1 MVSKINIKNIPI
13 GYQSFISNGRHA
25 IVGDEPIPSKG
36 TDLGLSPQD
45 LLLSSISM
53 CKVATIRNVA
63 RRKNIE
69 IGNVDASLK
78 QTIKRQTDG
87 SFKIE
92 INSAINIEGDITEE
106 QRKMLIEEADNCFI
120 TRVVKGEWEIK
131 KSEALNM
138 ENKEEAT

>member
-1 MVSKINIKNIPI
+1 
-13 GYQSFISNGRHA
+13 
-25 IVGDEPIPSKG
+25 
-36 TDLGLSPQD
+36 
-45 LLLSSISM
+45 M

-78 QTIKRQTDG
+78 QTIKRQKDG

-92 INSAINIEGDITEE
+92 INSAINIEGNITEE

-131 KSEALNM
+131 KSEALDM
-138 ENKEEAT
+138 ENKAEAT

>member
-78 QTIKRQTDG
+78 QTIKRQKDG

-92 INSAINIEGDITEE
+92 INSAISIEGDITEE

-131 KSEALNM
+131 SSEALDM
-138 ENKEEAT
+138 ENMTEAS

>member
-25 IVGDEPIPSKG
+25 IVGDEPVNSKG

-78 QTIKRQTDG
+78 QTIKRQKDG

-92 INSAINIEGDITEE
+92 INSAINIEGNITEE

-131 KSEALNM
+131 KSEALDM
-138 ENKEEAT
+138 ENKAEAT